1 MTAPDP
7 SIELMRLINGY
18 QVSQALHVAA
28 MLGVADQPKDGPKPY
43 GAVAQACGAHP
54 SSLYR
59 LLRALAA
66 VGVFHESDNKEFS
79 LTPLGVCL
87 TSDAPGSTRNYARW
101 IGQRGQWGSWGNL
114 LHSIKSGE
122 SALGFT
128 YGTDASTYRMQ
139 HPDEQ
144 AVFDSAMT
152 GNSRTE
158 AQAVLEAYDF
168 SQFGCIVDV
177 GGGQGLL
184 LKTILLACPGSRGI
198 LFDQPQVI
206 ASANEALTSPE
217 LAYRCQLV
225 SGNFL
230 ESVPAGGDVYIMKV
244 ILHDWNDQTSIEILR
259 TCRRAMSDMA
269 TLVVVERVI
278 GPPNEMPEGKFSD
291 LNMMVQYAAMERTRQ
306 EFEKLL
312 KNGGFIMAEVIPTRS
327 PLSVIVAQPMSIA

>member
-28 MLGVADQPKDGPKPY
+28 MLGVADQLKDGPKSY
-43 GAVAQACGAHP
+43 EILARACGTHP
-54 SSLYR
+54 TSLYR

-66 VGVFHESDNKEFS
+66 IGVFREGDNKEFS
-79 LTPLGVCL
+79 LTPLGLCL
-87 TSDAPGSTRNYARW
+87 TNDAPRSTRNYARW
-101 IGQRGQWGSWGNL
+101 IGQRGQWGSWANL

-128 YGTDASTYRMQ
+128 YGTDAWTYRMQ
-139 HPDEQ
+139 HPGEQ

-168 SQFGCIVDV
+168 GRSGCVVDI

-184 LKTILLACPGSRGI
+184 LKTILLACPASRGI

-206 ASANEALTSPE
+206 ASADQALTSPE
-217 LAYRCQLV
+217 LGQRCQLV
-225 SGNFL
+225 AGSFF
-230 ESVPAGGDVYIMKV
+230 ESVPAGGDLYIMKV
-244 ILHDWNDQTSIEILR
+244 ILHDWDDQTSIDILR
-259 TCRRAMSDMA
+259 TCRGAMSATA
-269 TLVVVERVI
+269 TLIVIERVI

-306 EFEKLL
+306 EFDNLL
-312 KNGGFIMAEVIPTRS
+312 KNGGFKMTEIIPTRS
-327 PLSVIVAQPMSIA
+327 PQSIIVAQPMSTE